1 MTEPLAKILQ
11 KLAAIPKDPSP
22 NTSTATEPAPVC
34 PHCGGAGYLRYD
46 VPIGHEKFG
55 KLEPCVCQTQRIIQ
69 QKRARLFELSNLD
82 HLSHLTFQNFNL
94 TGNPQRETYTPQE
107 LQSLETAQTAA
118 LMFAQQR
125 TGWLLLQGAYGCG
138 KTHLAAA
145 IANHAVEQGVPTLFI
160 TVPDLLDFLRFAYDD
175 PQTTFEMRFDEVRNV
190 HLLILDDFGT
200 QNATAWAQE
209 KLFQI
214 INYRYINKLPT
225 VITTNLILDEIEPRI
240 RSRLQDQQFVKQI
253 VISAPDYRRPT
264 QSSNPG
270 LSMLPLLRD
279 KTFSSFLVRDD
290 ELNSSVTTTVTVER
304 QDRYKNIK
312 KETEVI
318 TTKITQAN
326 LDTLSYA
333 VRTCFDYAENP
344 HGWLLLLGGTGCGKT
359 HLAAAIG
366 NHRLESGG
374 QVIMV
379 DVADLLDYLK
389 STFRPSVEVSFD
401 RRFYEIKTTPLL
413 ILDNLVESGI
423 SSAWAETK
431 LNQIL
436 LHRHNARLPTI
447 LTSPLNPQGFATA
460 YPVIW
465 HKILSAPDYKI
476 ISIDMPPYHFK
487 PPTQPKP
494 TTSRRKSNPKQS

>member
-1 MTEPLAKILQ
+1 MPL
-11 KLAAIPKDPSP
+11 
-22 NTSTATEPAPVC
+22 
-34 PHCGGAGYLRYD
+34 
-46 VPIGHEKFG
+46 GHPKFG
-55 KLEPCVCQTQRIIQ
+55 KLEPCVCQTQRIIE

-82 HLSHLTFQNFNL
+82 HLSHLTFENFNL

-107 LQSLETAQTAA
+107 LESLETAYTTA
-118 LMFAQQR
+118 LTFAQR
-125 TGWLLLQGAYGCG
+125 CTGWLLLQGEYGCG

-145 IANHAVEQGVPTLFI
+145 IANYAVTQGTPTLFI

-175 PQTTFEMRFDEVRNV
+175 PQTTFETRFDEVRNV
-190 HLLILDDFGT
+190 RLLILDDFGT

-214 INYRYINKLPT
+214 INYRYINQFPT
-225 VITTNLILDEIEPRI
+225 VITTNLLLDEIEARI
-240 RSRLQDQQFVKQI
+240 RSRLQDKQL
-253 VISAPDYRRPT
+253 VHQLHISAPDYRRPT

-279 KTFSSFLVRDD
+279 KTFSAFLDRED

-304 QDRYKNIK
+304 QDRYKNTR

-326 LDTLSYA
+326 LDTLRHA
-333 VRTCFDYAENP
+333 VKTCFAYGEKP
-344 HGWLLLLGGTGCGKT
+344 HGWLVLLGGTGCGKT

-366 NHRLESGG
+366 NHRLELGG

-389 STFRPSVEVSFD
+389 STFRPSSEVSFD

-413 ILDNLVESGI
+413 IVDNLAESGI

-436 LHRHNARLPTI
+436 LHRHNAHLPTV
-447 LTSPLNPQGFATA
+447 LTSPLHSEDFATT

-465 HKILSAPDYKI
+465 HKILSTPDYKI
-476 ISIDMPPYHFK
+476 VSIDMPPYHFK
-487 PPTQPKP
+487 SPVNPRPGS
-494 TTSRRKSNPKQS
+494 SRRKSSPKDATN